1 VITLSVASP
10 TPVMVRV
17 VTSGPNWPTFLLGL
31 LGSLLVGVVTASLI
45 QLYVVPRVETRKR
58 REDRWERWV
67 LELGELLTGSVADHA
82 ADLHAAQLVYRD
94 ARDRKETGMY
104 PLRRDAEQA
113 NFAYGSLINTQVDWL
128 VERVVSISPN
138 AREIV
143 QFQKAWWNYEMAT
156 VLVRPLPGDDTST
169 DEQFDKAWKV
179 DRDSRKELI
188 AEVKV
193 LATLP
198 HPPTRSRWSRR
209 LKLQTR

>member
-1 VITLSVASP
+1 MYRLRPVAASSG
-10 TPVMVRV
+10 
-17 VTSGPNWPTFLLGL
+17 VTWPTLLGT
-31 LGSLLVGVVTASLI
+31 LLVSFIAGTATALLI

-82 ADLHAAQLVYRD
+82 ADLHAAQLVYRE
-94 ARDRKETGMY
+94 ARDRKDDYTPGQ
-104 PLRRDAEQA
+104 RRQLKREAEQA
-113 NFAYGSLINTQVDWL
+113 NFAYGSLISTQVDWL
-128 VERVVSISPN
+128 VERVVSISPK

-156 VLVRPLPGDDTST
+156 VFVRPLPEHDTSAE
-169 DEQFDKAWKV
+169 DQFDEAWKV

-193 LATLP
+193 LAILP
-198 HPPTRSRWSRR
+198 HPPTPSRWRRR

>member
-1 VITLSVASP
+1 MIPLLAAASSSASA
-10 TPVMVRV
+10 TS
-17 VTSGPNWPTFLLGL
+17 SGPSWPTFLLGL

-67 LELGELLTGSVADHA
+67 LELGELLTGSVAEHA

-94 ARDRKETGMY
+94 ARDRKEAQIY
-104 PLRRDAEQA
+104 PLRREAERA
-113 NFAYGSLINTQVDWL
+113 MFAYGSLISTQVDWL
-128 VERVVSISPN
+128 VERVVSISPD

-143 QFQKAWWNYEMAT
+143 QFHKAWWDYEMQALFIR
-156 VLVRPLPGDDTST
+156 VLPEQDTKT
-169 DEQFDKAWKV
+169 NEEFNEEWKRE
-179 DRDSRKELI
+179 RDSRKELI

-198 HPPTRSRWSRR
+198 HPPTHSRWRTR